1 MSWGHGAWFACASFA
16 AGVAAWFDS
25 EHYEWALQDGY
36 MQEKNRRRNLDVLQ
50 IHSGDGQDRSLSD
63 FL

>member
-1 MSWGHGAWFACASFA
+1 MEHGSHVLRSLPEWLH
-16 AGVAAWFDS
+16 GLIR